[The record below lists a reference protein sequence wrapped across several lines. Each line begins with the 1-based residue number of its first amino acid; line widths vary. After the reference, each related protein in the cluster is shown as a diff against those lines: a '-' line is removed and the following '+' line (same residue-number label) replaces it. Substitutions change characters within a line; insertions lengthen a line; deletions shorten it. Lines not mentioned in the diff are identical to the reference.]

1 MKMTPHNLTT
11 FVVGKD
17 NFFFTFESTIN
28 DPLGSS
34 VAVIISWMD
43 VRVIP
48 LVLNKYKDVSI
59 IFSLTLSTLVMLCN
73 PPNENDPNILGNVYP
88 LFS

>member
-1 MKMTPHNLTT
+1 
-11 FVVGKD
+11 
-17 NFFFTFESTIN
+17 
-28 DPLGSS
+28 
-34 VAVIISWMD
+34 MD

-73 PPNENDPNILGNVYP
+73 PPNETHPNILGNVYP
-88 LFS
+88 SIFLIFVSINKFGTEISYQSLSYGNLKEYGLKRS

>member
-1 MKMTPHNLTT
+1 
-11 FVVGKD
+11 
-17 NFFFTFESTIN
+17 
-28 DPLGSS
+28 
-34 VAVIISWMD
+34 MD

-73 PPNENDPNILGNVYP
+73 PPNKNELNIPGDIYH